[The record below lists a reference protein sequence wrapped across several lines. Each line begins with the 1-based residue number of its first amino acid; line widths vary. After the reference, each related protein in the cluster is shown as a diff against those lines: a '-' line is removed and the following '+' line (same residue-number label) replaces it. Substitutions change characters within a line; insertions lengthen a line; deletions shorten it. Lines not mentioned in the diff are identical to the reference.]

1 MKVYIHRVSISGLGC
16 KRPHGP
22 LTQLVRSVRLTKG
35 GNRTD
40 REKFSYLAA
49 ETELMTEHFGL
60 GLFGLGLGPGL
71 FGSVLGQLCPPT

>member
-1 MKVYIHRVSISGLGC
+1 MKVYIRRVSISGLGC

-22 LTQLVRSVRLTKG
+22 LTQLVRSVRLTEG
-35 GNRTD
+35 ANRTV

-60 GLFGLGLGPGL
+60 GPGL